1 MKTKI
6 IRYGGWKMQEFI
18 LEIINKFG
26 YLGVFLL
33 ITVENIFPPIPS
45 EIILIFSG
53 FATTISDMKI
63 WGSIVSATL
72 GSVLGA
78 IILYKIGRLLNT
90 ERLEHLFES
99 RLGRALYLKKEDIRK
114 AENWFAKYDN
124 TAIFL
129 CRFVPIV
136 RSLISIP
143 AGMSKMSFKLFIL
156 FTSIGTLA
164 WNVILI
170 YLGRLAGKSW
180 GIVAS
185 YVDFYSIVVAVI
197 LGATAFISGCVFI
210 KKRFIGNVVN

>member
-1 MKTKI
+1 MQTKI
-6 IRYGGWKMQEFI
+6 FRYGGWRMQEII
-18 LEIINKFG
+18 LEIINQFG
-26 YLGVFLL
+26 YLGIFIL

-45 EIILIFSG
+45 EIILTFSG

-78 IILYKIGRLLNT
+78 IVLYMIGRLLNT

-99 RLGRALYLKKEDIRK
+99 RLGKALHLKKEDIRK
-114 AENWFAKYDN
+114 AENWFIKYDN
-124 TAIFL
+124 KAIFF

-143 AGMSKMSFKLFIL
+143 AGMSKMSLKLFIL
-156 FTSIGTLA
+156 LTSIGTFI

-170 YLGRLAGKSW
+170 YLGRLAGETW

-185 YVDFYSIVVAVI
+185 YIDFYSMVVAVV
-197 LGATAFISGCVFI
+197 LGVIALATGYIFI
-210 KKRFIGNVVN
+210 KKRFIGNVSN